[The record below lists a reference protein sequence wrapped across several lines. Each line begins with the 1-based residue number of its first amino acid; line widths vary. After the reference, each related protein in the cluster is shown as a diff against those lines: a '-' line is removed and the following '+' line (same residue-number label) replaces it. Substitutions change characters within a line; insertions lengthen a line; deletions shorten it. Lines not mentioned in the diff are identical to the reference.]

1 MENNLCILKKNKKIE
16 EEQVRAII
24 QFEKSIKAAVSKFR
38 HLDDR
43 YRVLIA

>member
-1 MENNLCILKKNKKIE
+1 MHSEKKETNKKIE